1 MYEIASLCGQIC
13 LGKQGENLARI
24 VYFDEPSAWV
34 NTFGEGKCELLHQ
47 RNGDESPYP
56 VALDLENDRV
66 CWKITASDTAIV
78 GDGKCELHYSV
89 DGIIVKS
96 KIWTTTVLPSLS
108 GEVVDAPEP
117 QKTWVDEV
125 LSAAEKVESA
135 TTHQPKIGENGN
147 WLVWNTETM
156 EYIDSGVSAKGVPSE
171 PGKSATITEVT
182 AEVDN
187 TSGVPNVDVT
197 MGGDEQNRSFH
208 FAFSGL
214 KCEPGEGEGGET
226 VIVSGNAYE
235 HLYTCTVE
243 DKEVTTFTI
252 DKDKDGNSFKLDGL
266 ITIVECPE
274 EVSPTLAWRL
284 DANRS
289 VSNNVM
295 FYKTTD
301 NIGSGT
307 YFRAKNER
315 LDNGLWWS
323 ENWQKLSTSIYNNY
337 IQSSY
342 NMPGVDYITK
352 LILKVPEAPV
362 GTTITFYGRKVSS

>member
-1 MYEIASLCGQIC
+1 MFEITSLCGQIC
-13 LGKQGENLARI
+13 IGKQGENLARM
-24 VYFDEPSAWV
+24 VYFDEPSTWKE
-34 NTFGEGKCELLHQ
+34 TFGEGKCELLHQ
-47 RNGDESPYP
+47 RNGDEAPYP
-56 VALDLENDRV
+56 VVLDYENGRT

-108 GEVVDAPEP
+108 GEVVEAPEP
-117 QKTWVDEV
+117 QQNWVDEV

-135 TTHQPKIGENGN
+135 TTHQPMIGENGN
-147 WLVWNTETM
+147 WFVWNAETM

-187 TSGVPNVDVT
+187 TSGVPSVDVT

-214 KCEPGEGEGGET
+214 KCEPGEGGET
-226 VIVSGNAYE
+226 VIVSGNSYE

-243 DKEVTTFTI
+243 DAEVTTFTI
-252 DKDKDGNSFKLDGL
+252 DKDVNGNSFTLDGL
-266 ITIVECPE
+266 ITIVSC
-274 EVSPTLAWRL
+274 SDTPTTSSMWRA

-289 VSNNVM
+289 ASNNVI
-295 FYKTTD
+295 FYKSPNGD
-301 NIGSGT
+301 GKM
-307 YFRAKNER
+307 FRCKAER
-315 LDNGLWWS
+315 LDNGIWYN
-323 ENWQKLSTSIYNNY
+323 EVWQKFSDTTYGNY
-337 IQSSY
+337 IQSGYS
-342 NMPGVDYITK
+342 MIGVDYITK